1 MAAGGGGEA
10 EVATILLE
18 LGVAAVVLGALARVG
33 VRIGISP
40 IPFYLVAGIVL
51 GGIGPEINATLV
63 EVGSGIG
70 VVLLLFLLGLEYS
83 SEELSANLKAGLPAG
98 LVDLVLNFTP
108 GLVVGLLL
116 GWDPVAALLL
126 GGVTYISSSGIIAKV
141 LEDLGRLGNRETPS
155 VLSVLVLEDLAMA
168 VYLPLVAA
176 LLVGGSALATLGSV
190 ALAVGAAGIAL
201 VLALRF
207 GDHVSR
213 LVAHKSDEAVLL
225 VILGLVLIVSGA
237 AEELQVSA
245 AIGAFLVGVAL
256 SGEVAEDARR
266 LLTPL
271 RDVFAATFFVFF
283 GVGIDIGSLPS
294 VALVAI
300 GLAVLTAIT
309 KILTG
314 WWAARR
320 AGVAARGRARA
331 GAALVARGEFSIVIA
346 GLGVAAGTEADLGP
360 MAAAYVLILAFV
372 GPVLTRYSTVLAPVA
387 ARLSRVRTAVTTR
400 GAEEAA

>member
-1 MAAGGGGEA
+1 MAVSGDEA
-10 EVATILLE
+10 DVATILLE
-18 LGVAAVVLGALARVG
+18 LGAAAIVLGVLARLG
-33 VRIGISP
+33 SRLGISP
-40 IPFYLVAGIVL
+40 IPFYLVAGMVL
-51 GGIGPEINATLV
+51 GGVGPHVNETIV

-83 SEELSANLKAGLPAG
+83 SEELRANLQAGLPAG
-98 LVDLVLNFTP
+98 VVNLVLNLTP
-108 GLVVGLLL
+108 GVLVGFAL

-155 VLSVLVLEDLAMA
+155 VLSILVLEDLAMA
-168 VYLPLVAA
+168 VYLPVMAA
-176 LLVGGSALATLGSV
+176 LLVGGSALATMGSV
-190 ALAVGAAGIAL
+190 AIAVGAAGAAL
-201 VLALRF
+201 ILALRF

-213 LVAHKSDEAVLL
+213 LVAHRSDEVVLL
-225 VILGLVLIVSGA
+225 VVLGLVLVVAGA

-256 SGEVAEDARR
+256 SGEVADDARR
-266 LLTPL
+266 LLAPL
-271 RDVFAATFFVFF
+271 RDLFAAIFFVFF
-283 GVGIDIGSLPS
+283 GLGIDVGSIPS
-294 VALVAI
+294 VAAVAV
-300 GLAVLTAIT
+300 GLAILTAVT
-309 KILTG
+309 KIITG

-360 MAAAYVLILAFV
+360 LAAAYVLVLAFV
-372 GPVLTRYSTVLAPVA
+372 GPILMRYSTVLAPVA
-387 ARLSRVRTAVTTR
+387 VRIARARTAVTR
-400 GAEEAA
+400 RDAEAA

>member
-1 MAAGGGGEA
+1 MAGGGGEA
-10 EVATILLE
+10 DVATILLE
-18 LGVAAVVLGALARVG
+18 LGVAAVVLGVLARAG
-33 VRIGISP
+33 SRLGISP

-51 GGIGPEINATLV
+51 GGVGPQVNETV
-63 EVGSGIG
+63 VQVGSGIG
-70 VVLLLFLLGLEYS
+70 VVLLLFLLGLEYTG
-83 SEELSANLKAGLPAG
+83 EELRTNLKAGLPAG
-98 LVDLVLNFTP
+98 VVDLVLNLTP
-108 GLVVGLLL
+108 GLLVGLAL
-116 GWDPVAALLL
+116 GWGPVAAVLL

-168 VYLPLVAA
+168 VYLPIVAA
-176 LLVGGSALATLGSV
+176 LLVGGGALATIGSV
-190 ALAVGAAGIAL
+190 TLAVSAAGIAL

-207 GDHVSR
+207 GDRVSR

-225 VILGLVLIVSGA
+225 VVLGLVLIVSGA

-256 SGEVAEDARR
+256 SGDVAADARR

-283 GVGIDIGSLPS
+283 GLGIDIGSLPS
-294 VALVAI
+294 VAAVAV
-300 GLAVLTAIT
+300 GLAVLTALT
-309 KILTG
+309 KIATG

-320 AGVAARGRARA
+320 AGVAPRGRARA

-346 GLGVAAGTEADLGP
+346 GLGVAAGAESDLGP
-360 MAAAYVLILAFV
+360 LAAAYVLILAFV
-372 GPVLTRYSTVLAPVA
+372 GPLLTRYSTVLSPVA
-387 ARLSRVRTAVTTR
+387 VRISRARAAVSAR
-400 GAEEAA
+400 RAEAA

>member
-1 MAAGGGGEA
+1 M
-10 EVATILLE
+10 
-18 LGVAAVVLGALARVG
+18 
-33 VRIGISP
+33 
-40 IPFYLVAGIVL
+40 
-51 GGIGPEINATLV
+51 

-83 SEELSANLKAGLPAG
+83 GDELRSNLQAGLPAG
-98 LVDLVLNFTP
+98 VVNLVLNLTP
-108 GLVVGLLL
+108 GVLVGFAL

-155 VLSVLVLEDLAMA
+155 VLSILVLEDLAMA
-168 VYLPLVAA
+168 VYLPVMAA
-176 LLVGGSALATLGSV
+176 LLVGGSALATMGSV
-190 ALAVGAAGIAL
+190 AIAVGAAGAAL

-213 LVAHKSDEAVLL
+213 LVAHRSDEVVLL
-225 VILGLVLIVSGA
+225 VVLGLVLVVAGA

-266 LLTPL
+266 LLAPL
-271 RDVFAATFFVFF
+271 RDLFAAIFFVFF
-283 GVGIDIGSLPS
+283 GLGIDVGSIPS
-294 VALVAI
+294 VAAVAV
-300 GLAVLTAIT
+300 GLAALTAVT
-309 KILTG
+309 KIVTG

-360 MAAAYVLILAFV
+360 LAAAYVLVLAFV
-372 GPVLTRYSTVLAPVA
+372 GPVLMRYSTVLSPVA
-387 ARLSRVRTAVTTR
+387 VRISRARTAVTR
-400 GAEEAA
+400 RDAEAA